1 MKSNNALVSILTP
14 CYNGESHI
22 ARLLESILYQS
33 YNNIEMYVVDD
44 GSIDNTASIV
54 KSYVTKFKSKG
65 YSLNYVFQ
73 ANSGQG
79 SAINNGLKF
88 VKGDYLVW
96 PDSDDFFATNKS
108 IEKMVVSLE
117 KEENK
122 NNIARTFCNVLDEEN
137 LKPFSVLGGE
147 KFKKNRREDLFE
159 DCLFDSNGFWFGAG
173 NYIIR
178 MNELLK
184 YYPNREIYPST
195 KFGGQNWQLLLPLLF
210 NKTCITIEE
219 KLYNVVARKFSHS
232 RGTFVSLEN
241 LMKKYDEHERI
252 IKNVLDVI
260 YDLGHTSKEKYITA
274 IEKKYFLI
282 KVRKLAEYNKI
293 AQTWRCFF
301 NNFKKHNFSIKE
313 YLILSFELL
322 PFVLYLKKQ
331 TKNYIKTIVNGYF

>member
-1 MKSNNALVSILTP
+1 
-14 CYNGESHI
+14 
-22 ARLLESILYQS
+22 
-33 YNNIEMYVVDD
+33 
-44 GSIDNTASIV
+44 
-54 KSYVTKFKSKG
+54 
-65 YSLNYVFQ
+65 
-73 ANSGQG
+73 
-79 SAINNGLKF
+79 
-88 VKGDYLVW
+88 
-96 PDSDDFFATNKS
+96 
-108 IEKMVVSLE
+108 
-117 KEENK
+117 
-122 NNIARTFCNVLDEEN
+122 
-137 LKPFSVLGGE
+137 
-147 KFKKNRREDLFE
+147 
-159 DCLFDSNGFWFGAG
+159 
-173 NYIIR
+173 

>member
-147 KFKKNRREDLFE
+147 KFKKIEGKIF
-159 DCLFDSNGFWFGAG
+159 
-173 NYIIR
+173 
-178 MNELLK
+178 LK
-184 YYPNREIYPST
+184 I
-195 KFGGQNWQLLLPLLF
+195 
-210 NKTCITIEE
+210 
-219 KLYNVVARKFSHS
+219 V
-232 RGTFVSLEN
+232 
-241 LMKKYDEHERI
+241 
-252 IKNVLDVI
+252 
-260 YDLGHTSKEKYITA
+260 
-274 IEKKYFLI
+274 
-282 KVRKLAEYNKI
+282 
-293 AQTWRCFF
+293 
-301 NNFKKHNFSIKE
+301 
-313 YLILSFELL
+313 YLIVMGFGL
-322 PFVLYLKKQ
+322 VQ
-331 TKNYIKTIVNGYF
+331 VII